1 MGGWVD
7 VFCLIVRMWVGVVLG
22 GCGWVGVGLFGCVG
36 VCRYV

>member
-1 MGGWVD
+1 VD

-22 GCGWVGVGLFGCVG
+22 GCGWVRVGGCVG